1 LQLLP
6 HWLPG
11 RSLQLTKVDLLRRK
25 AVFAFVLSAAIKGMK
40 SLRLMIYGL
49 LLKIKLTKQIRICF
63 AIIALKGL
71 SSFKL
76 QQISF

>member
-6 HWLPG
+6 HWLPN
-11 RSLQLTKVDLLRRK
+11 RSSRPIKVDLSRQG
-25 AVFAFVLSAAIKGMK
+25 ATFAFVLSAAIKGMK